1 MILKLRKMKIIIEI
15 IYILIDI
22 KNLGRKDGV
31 LKI

>member
-22 KNLGRKDGV
+22 KNLGREGGV

>member
-22 KNLGRKDGV
+22 KNLGREDGV